1 MHRESKPKSNH
12 KNTGAVITDREPIPS
27 TADRD
32 LTFKRSLY
40 ARHGVT
46 EYWVVA
52 EARTIEV
59 LALAQH
65 DFEPVQRYPEGQRPT
80 SPLLAGLNLDTN
92 KIFAD

>member
-1 MHRESKPKSNH
+1 M
-12 KNTGAVITDREPIPS
+12 A
-27 TADRD
+27 
-32 LTFKRSLY
+32 
-40 ARHGVT
+40 

-59 LALAQH
+59 LALGQH

-92 KIFAD
+92 EIFAD